1 MKKFCI
7 TFLLSGII
15 ILSAM
20 LISAGGFGGSDSSF
34 AAASEYLRI
43 HIRADS
49 NEERAQAV
57 KLKVRD
63 AVVEYLTPLVAV
75 ADSKTESIVLVRQN
89 LKNIEEVAERVLV
102 EHGFVYGAAAR
113 IKTERFPTRVYGDQT
128 LAAGEYDALIIELGS
143 GKGDNWW
150 CVVYP
155 PLCFSSASGENVK
168 YKSLIKEKIE
178 RWKSRFQ

>member
-15 ILSAM
+15 ILSAV
-20 LISAGGFGGSDSSF
+20 LISAGGLGSSNASF

-63 AVVEYLTPLVAV
+63 VVVEYLTPLVAV
-75 ADSKTESIVLVRQN
+75 ADSKIEAILLVRQN
-89 LKNIEEVAERVLV
+89 LENLEAVAERVLA
-102 EHGFVYGAAAR
+102 EHGYFYGATAQV
-113 IKTERFPTRVYGDQT
+113 KTERFPTRVYDDQT

-168 YKSLIKEKIE
+168 YKSLIKEKID
-178 RWKSRFQ
+178 RWKARFR